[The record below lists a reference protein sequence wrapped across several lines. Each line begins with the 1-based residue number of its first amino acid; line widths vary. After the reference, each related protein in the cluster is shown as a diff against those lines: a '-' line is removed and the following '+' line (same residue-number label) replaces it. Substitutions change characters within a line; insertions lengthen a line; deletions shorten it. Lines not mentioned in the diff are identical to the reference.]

1 MADIHLD
8 CDAEVPDIYFQAN
21 VMDGI
26 SDRDVG
32 QPSVNKPKLFCA
44 HVESRTRYVSLLF
57 FIFS

>member
-8 CDAEVPDIYFQAN
+8 CGAEVPDIYFQTN

-44 HVESRTRYVSLLF
+44 HVESRTRYVSL
-57 FIFS
+57 